1 MFKRVLV
8 AVDGSP
14 TSRRALKLAV
24 DLASHHKSKL
34 LALHVID
41 ERAIGI
47 GLSAS
52 GYVAPAYVEGLIDA
66 LRSAGRRI
74 LAKAQTSARAAGQPV
89 QGLLIES
96 LGQGVAHTILD
107 EARKVRA
114 DLIVLGTHGRRGLAR
129 VVMGSDAETVVRE
142 ARVPVLLVRAP
153 VRRPAKRAAR
163 ASR

>member
-14 TSRRALKLAV
+14 TSRRAFRLAV
-24 DLASHHKSKL
+24 DLAAHHRAKL
-34 LALHVID
+34 FALHVID
-41 ERAIGI
+41 ERAIGM

-74 LAKAQTSARAAGQPV
+74 LAAAQKSARAAGQPL

-96 LGQGVAHTILD
+96 LGEGVAHTILH

-114 DLIVLGTHGRRGLAR
+114 DLIVLGTHGRRGFAR

-142 ARVPVLLVRAP
+142 ARVPVLLVRTPA
-153 VRRPAKRAAR
+153 RRTAKRVAR